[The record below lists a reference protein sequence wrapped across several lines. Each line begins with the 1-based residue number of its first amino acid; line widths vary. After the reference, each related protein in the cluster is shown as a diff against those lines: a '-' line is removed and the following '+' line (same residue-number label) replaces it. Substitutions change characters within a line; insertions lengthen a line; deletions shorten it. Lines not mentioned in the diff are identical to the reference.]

1 MNIKVISSLLS
12 GIVIIIAIVLLAI
25 LVAPDAKA
33 QEGEIIEDETSVTDN
48 STIQDLIQIFQQ
60 VESEIK
66 DPDIKAYYIKLIS
79 EYDLNESVTDKTV
92 PGSIEGQVILP
103 NIRKIQET
111 ALTLPFQEAGKKIR
125 DEEIRDFYYKFLIDT
140 GLICENTGG

>member
-1 MNIKVISSLLS
+1 MNVKMVSSFLS
-12 GIVIIIAIVLLAI
+12 GVVLTVALIVLFGLI
-25 LVAPDAKA
+25 APDAKA
-33 QEGEIIEDETSVTDN
+33 QEGEIMDDISGITDN
-48 STIQDLIQIFQQ
+48 SSIQDLIQIFQQ

-66 DPDIKAYYIKLIS
+66 DPDIKAYYIKLVS
-79 EYDLNESVTDKTV
+79 EYNLYESAADNTE
-92 PGSIEGQVILP
+92 PGSTDGQVILP

-140 GLICENTGG
+140 GLMCENTGG

>member
-1 MNIKVISSLLS
+1 MNVKMVSSFLS
-12 GIVIIIAIVLLAI
+12 AVVLTVALIVLFGLI
-25 LVAPDAKA
+25 APDAKA
-33 QEGEIIEDETSVTDN
+33 QEGEIMDDISGITDN
-48 STIQDLIQIFQQ
+48 SSIQDLIQIFQQ

-66 DPDIKAYYIKLIS
+66 DPDIKAYYIKLVS
-79 EYDLNESVTDKTV
+79 EYNLYESAADNTE
-92 PGSIEGQVILP
+92 PGSTDGQVILP

>member
-1 MNIKVISSLLS
+1 MNIKVVSSSLS
-12 GIVIIIAIVLLAI
+12 GIVIIIAIILLAI
-25 LVAPDAKA
+25 LVAPDVKA
-33 QEGEIIEDETSVTDN
+33 QEGEIIDDTSSVTDN
-48 STIQDLIQIFQQ
+48 SSIQDLIQIFQH

-79 EYDLNESVTDKTV
+79 EYNLNESAADNTE
-92 PGSIEGQVILP
+92 PGSTDAQAIFP

-125 DEEIRDFYYKFLIDT
+125 DEEIREFYYKFLIDT
-140 GLICENTGG
+140 GLMCENIGG

>member
-1 MNIKVISSLLS
+1 MNVKMVSSFLS
-12 GIVIIIAIVLLAI
+12 GVVLTVALIVLFGLI
-25 LVAPDAKA
+25 APDAKA
-33 QEGEIIEDETSVTDN
+33 QEGEIMDDISGITDN
-48 STIQDLIQIFQQ
+48 SSIQDLIQIFQQ

-66 DPDIKAYYIKLIS
+66 DPDIKAYYIKLVS
-79 EYDLNESVTDKTV
+79 EYNLYESAADNTE
-92 PGSIEGQVILP
+92 PGSTDGQVILP